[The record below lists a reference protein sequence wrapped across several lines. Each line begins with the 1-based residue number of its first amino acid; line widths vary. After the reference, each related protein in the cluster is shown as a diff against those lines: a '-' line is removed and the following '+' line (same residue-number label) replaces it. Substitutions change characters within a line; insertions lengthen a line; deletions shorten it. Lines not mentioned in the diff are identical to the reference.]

1 MRWMWANHA
10 VKSGHFTQCRYVP
23 HTPYIPLTV
32 SFITPKQNNK
42 QQIKNTMF
50 MMNEFLCFLLILEIR
65 TYQGL
70 DHCTEG
76 KRSND

>member
-1 MRWMWANHA
+1 MWANHA

-23 HTPYIPLTV
+23 HTPYIPLTYLL
-32 SFITPKQNNK
+32 SHPNK
-42 QQIKNTMF
+42 IINTKIKNTMF